1 MTTNIHKKSY
11 NLVKLR
17 SIKVLNF
24 NERGLFMSNSLKDL
38 LQEIEGLRDEI
49 ETLYETRD
57 FTDPE
62 IIKKSQELDEKL
74 NEYNRLI
81 TN

>member
-1 MTTNIHKKSY
+1 
-11 NLVKLR
+11 
-17 SIKVLNF
+17 
-24 NERGLFMSNSLKDL
+24 MSNSLKDL